1 MSFVELIALDR
12 CRRGGG
18 TFIERGDRELAV
30 FILGDPL
37 HPTEAIVIDNTCPH
51 ANGNLSA
58 GEVSGTVVTCPS
70 HDWQF
75 DLCTGVCVDSS
86 KARVKRYPAEIR
98 DGVVWVELGLAG

>member
-30 FILGDPL
+30 FILGDPR
-37 HPTEAIVIDNTCPH
+37 EAIVIDNTCPH

-58 GEVSGTVVTCPS
+58 GQVSGTVVTCPS

-75 DLCTGVCVDSS
+75 DLCTGVCVDSP
-86 KARVKRYPAEIR
+86 KARVRRYPAEIR
-98 DGVVWVELGLAG
+98 DGAVWVDLSPSG